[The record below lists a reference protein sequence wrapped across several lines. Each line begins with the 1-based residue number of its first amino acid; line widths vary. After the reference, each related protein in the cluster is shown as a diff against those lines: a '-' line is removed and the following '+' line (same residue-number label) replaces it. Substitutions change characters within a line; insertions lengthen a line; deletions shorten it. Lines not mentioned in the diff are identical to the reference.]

1 MLIYHNEKDLED
13 ILNAINTYEIR
24 NTKKPTNNIR
34 EDSVVNLAS
43 GVLVID
49 NMVQSISVD
58 LKLYD
63 LTIVKET
70 TCKKYRKSEIIIFE
84 KVNELIMFLCKSY
97 KEQLLSDTDF
107 RIGQYAW

>member
-13 ILNAINTYEIR
+13 ILNAINTYELR
-24 NTKKPTNNIR
+24 NTIKPTINI
-34 EDSVVNLAS
+34 EDDSVVNLGS
-43 GVLVID
+43 GILVID
-49 NMVQSISVD
+49 DMVQSISVN

-84 KVNELIMFLCKSY
+84 KVTELIMFLCKTY
-97 KEQLLSDTDF
+97 KEQLLSETDF
-107 RIGQYAW
+107 RIDQYA